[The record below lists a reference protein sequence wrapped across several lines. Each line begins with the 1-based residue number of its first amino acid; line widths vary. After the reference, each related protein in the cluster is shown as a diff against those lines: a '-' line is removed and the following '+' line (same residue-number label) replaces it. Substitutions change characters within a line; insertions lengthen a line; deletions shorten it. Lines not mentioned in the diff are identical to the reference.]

1 MRDEPVG
8 EALVQLRPDAL
19 WQRVVGRVADQEVAE
34 AEPVVAGQLST
45 VGSHELPP
53 DQRCQPRRHLR
64 LLRCQSLHPAPVE
77 ELALDRAPL
86 EHPPLGLVQLVEP
99 DREQRLQRRRY
110 LDVLL
115 LAGHRQHLRDEEWI
129 AARGVRDPLVQ
140 LSRHLLA
147 DQLVGFVVAQGLETQ
162 RARPG
167 GMALQQLRP
176 RHAKQQNRCVAR
188 EQRGRFD

>member
-86 EHPPLGLVQLVEP
+86 EHPPLVPWSLSP
-99 DREQRLQRRRY
+99 SRERTATAA
-110 LDVLL
+110 
-115 LAGHRQHLRDEEWI
+115 AGSDGS
-129 AARGVRDPLVQ
+129 AASCFTTSITGQ
-140 LSRHLLA
+140 
-147 DQLVGFVVAQGLETQ
+147 
-162 RARPG
+162 
-167 GMALQQLRP
+167 
-176 RHAKQQNRCVAR
+176 
-188 EQRGRFD
+188 